1 VIVVQTLAKTLWSV
15 LIAANVLGLAGNAA
29 ATEFPTRPLTLIV
42 GVGAGS
48 SIDIAARFYADALGR
63 VVQQRVVVE
72 NRTGGGGLI
81 ALQTVTSAPPDGH
94 TLGVAL
100 SALFN
105 TMPWVQK
112 MPFDPVE
119 AVEPIT
125 LAFRFP
131 IYMAVPAATKATN
144 AREFFEEARK
154 SGKELNYGS
163 GGQNSTAHLLGLLLS
178 KETGLPMQHIPYTAP
193 SQYLADLAQG
203 RTDFQFMPYST
214 AKPLLDAGNLKFL
227 AVSSPERTHSFPGIP
242 TLREL
247 GYGGAELTS
256 WYGIVA
262 PKGTP
267 GEIVMKLA
275 ALFQDASRNQDL
287 VRKMDL
293 EGTEVIT
300 NSPAEFAAFIRT
312 DKEKHGKILAQLG
325 LIEPQ

>member
-1 VIVVQTLAKTLWSV
+1 MLRGGF
-15 LIAANVLGLAGNAA
+15 IAAIALALVSNAT
-29 ATEFPTRPLTLIV
+29 ATEFPTRPITLIV

-48 SIDIAARFYADALGR
+48 SIDIAARFYAEALGHMT
-63 VVQQRVVVE
+63 QQRVVVE

-81 ALQTVTSAPPDGH
+81 ALQAVTSARPDGH

-100 SALFN
+100 SALFDI
-105 TMPWVQK
+105 TPWVQK

-154 SGKELNYGS
+154 VGKELNYGS
-163 GGQNSTAHLLGLLLS
+163 GGRNSTAHLLGLLLS
-178 KETGLPMQHIPYTAP
+178 KETGLPMLHIPYTAP

-214 AKPLLDAGNLKFL
+214 AKPFFEAGSLKFI
-227 AVSSPERTHSFPGIP
+227 AVSSPERTHQFPGIP

-256 WYGIVA
+256 WYGVVA

-267 GEIVMKLA
+267 GEIVTKLA
-275 ALFQDASRNQDL
+275 ALFQDASRHPEL
-287 VRKMDL
+287 VRRMEL

-300 NSPAEFAAFIRT
+300 SAPAEFATFIRT
-312 DKEKHGKILAQLG
+312 DKEQHRKVLAQLG
-325 LIEPQ
+325 LIELQ